1 MEIKGEDRLYKLY
14 ASLLSYP
21 KEDIK
26 EVAAECASILS
37 SGSDYTNDAV
47 KELEVFVKE
56 AFKMPL
62 DDLEGIYSYTFELS
76 ADHTLD
82 LAFHL
87 FDGFKRANVL
97 VSIKQMYK
105 ANGFPY
111 DRLAGGELPDNLTV
125 VLKFLSGL
133 EDQELKKDFRENMLI
148 KALEKLT
155 KGFDS
160 HKENIYGNIIR
171 SLLLVI
177 DTDVKKAA

>member
-1 MEIKGEDRLYKLY
+1 MVCSPIAPPPRDPDY
-14 ASLLSYP
+14 
-21 KEDIK
+21 
-26 EVAAECASILS
+26 
-37 SGSDYTNDAV
+37 SGDAV
-47 KELEVFVKE
+47 KEVKVFVEE
-56 AFKMPL
+56 ASKMPL

-87 FDGFKRANVL
+87 FDGFKRSNVL

-111 DRLAGGELPDNLTV
+111 DRLAKGELPDNLTV
-125 VLKFLSGL
+125 ILKFLAGL
-133 EDQELKKDFRENMLI
+133 EDQELKKDFRESMVI
-148 KALEKLT
+148 KALEKLA
-155 KGFDS
+155 KGFDA

-171 SLLLVI
+171 ALLLVI